1 MAQAVGIIAEKK
13 ILTLDIKETES
24 KVTGPVLSFWVS
36 IAGLPIS
43 LALVPW
49 FEKITFV
56 TDIKSIILVIGHAGA
71 AGLCVMLFYTAVEL
85 TPAILVSLAITAEQ
99 PMRTLAQYVIIPEY
113 QASRGGPFDI
123 IGSVVVTIA
132 LCLPGIWYLIDKW
145 KTQKEELLP
154 LTTFSRDGR

>member
-1 MAQAVGIIAEKK
+1 M
-13 ILTLDIKETES
+13 LTLDSPEIEPEVS
-24 KVTGPVLSFWVS
+24 GPVLSFWVS

-43 LALVPW
+43 LALVPC

-85 TPAILVSLAITAEQ
+85 TPAILVSLAITSEQ
-99 PMRTLAQYVIIPEY
+99 PMRTLAQYVIIPDY

-123 IGSVVVTIA
+123 IGSMVVTIA
-132 LCLPGIWYLIDKW
+132 LSLPGIWYCLDERKPCNW
-145 KTQKEELLP
+145 EGELLP
-154 LTTFSRDGR
+154 LTSDFTDEIK